1 MRKAVAVP
9 VIAGLKQWMINNR
22 AEVMRTSLIGKA
34 IDYTLPRIDALKV
47 YTTAAKLQIDNN
59 SVENSIRP
67 IAIGRKNYLFAGSHE
82 AAENT
87 SIFYSLFAACKAQG
101 INPQTW
107 LAETLR
113 GYMYLFSLIS
123 NSFLAVFTFV
133 FLLNP

>member
-1 MRKAVAVP
+1 
-9 VIAGLKQWMINNR
+9 
-22 AEVMRTSLIGKA
+22 MRTSLIGKA

-113 GYMYLFSLIS
+113 GY
-123 NSFLAVFTFV
+123 
-133 FLLNP
+133 